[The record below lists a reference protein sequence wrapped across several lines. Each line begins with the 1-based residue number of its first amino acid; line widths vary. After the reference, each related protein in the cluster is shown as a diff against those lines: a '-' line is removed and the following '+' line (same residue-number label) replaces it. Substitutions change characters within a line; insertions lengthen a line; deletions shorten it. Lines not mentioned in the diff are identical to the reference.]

1 MRLLKWLTPGLGI
14 KRWIFLGALGVLC
27 ISFALAG
34 LLSAAFMRLGAFAE
48 AAFFVLGCALT
59 GFSVKHGFASIYNL
73 CADDKIKLDRKRLS
87 KALFD
92 NKARARGPK
101 IAVIGGGTGL
111 SVLLRGLKLYTAN
124 ITAIVTVA
132 DDGGGSGKLR
142 EDLGMLPPGDIRNC
156 ILALAEM
163 EPTMER
169 LLQYRFEE
177 GSLKGQSF
185 GNLLIA
191 SMNGISDSFEDAIKK
206 ISEVLAV
213 TGSVIPVTLED
224 ITLFAELENGRVVK
238 GESNIPVKS
247 LEENSG
253 IRRVFIEPQ
262 KAAAL
267 KEAIHAIEEAD
278 AVILGPGSLY
288 TSIIPNLLV
297 NGIRQGLAKT
307 AALKIYIPNIMTQ
320 PGETTGYSLLNHV
333 QGLRTHS
340 PSLKLDF
347 VVVNRGSIP
356 HDIRDKYSL
365 EGAEL
370 IQAADEELELLK
382 DETIG
387 IIEGNFIDIRN
398 QYVRHD
404 AVKLSKIIVE
414 QIQRLKAGNEK
425 KSLFEK
431 IIKKEIV
438 KQNR

>member
-213 TGSVIPVTLED
+213 TGSVIPVTL
-224 ITLFAELENGRVVK
+224 
-238 GESNIPVKS
+238 
-247 LEENSG
+247 
-253 IRRVFIEPQ
+253 
-262 KAAAL
+262 
-267 KEAIHAIEEAD
+267 
-278 AVILGPGSLY
+278 
-288 TSIIPNLLV
+288 
-297 NGIRQGLAKT
+297 
-307 AALKIYIPNIMTQ
+307 
-320 PGETTGYSLLNHV
+320 
-333 QGLRTHS
+333 
-340 PSLKLDF
+340 
-347 VVVNRGSIP
+347 
-356 HDIRDKYSL
+356 
-365 EGAEL
+365 
-370 IQAADEELELLK
+370 
-382 DETIG
+382 
-387 IIEGNFIDIRN
+387 
-398 QYVRHD
+398 
-404 AVKLSKIIVE
+404 
-414 QIQRLKAGNEK
+414 
-425 KSLFEK
+425 
-431 IIKKEIV
+431 
-438 KQNR
+438 

>member
-1 MRLLKWLTPGLGI
+1 MRLLKWLCPGLGI
-14 KRWIFLGALGVLC
+14 KRWLLLGVLGVLC
-27 ISFALAG
+27 ISIALAS
-34 LLSAAFMRLGAFAE
+34 LLSVVFFRLNNFIE
-48 AAFFVLGCALT
+48 IIFFIIGCALI
-59 GFSVKHGFASIYNL
+59 GFSVKYGFLSIYNL
-73 CADDKIKLDRKRLS
+73 CTDDKIKLDRNRVN

-92 NKARARGPK
+92 NRVRARGPK
-101 IAVIGGGTGL
+101 ITVIGGGTGL
-111 SVLLRGLKLYTAN
+111 SVLLRGLKLFTAN
-124 ITAIVTVA
+124 ITAVVTVA

-191 SMNGISDSFEDAIKK
+191 SMNGISESFEDAIKK

-213 TGSVIPVTLED
+213 TGNVIPVTLED
-224 ITLFAELENGRVVK
+224 ITLFAELENGRVIK

-247 LEENSG
+247 LEENSR
-253 IRRVFIEPQ
+253 IKKVFIEPK
-262 KAAAL
+262 KATAVR
-267 KEAIHAIEEAD
+267 EAILAIEEAD

-297 NGIRQGLAKT
+297 NGIQQAFAKT
-307 AALKIYIPNIMTQ
+307 TAVKIYIPNIMTQ
-320 PGETTGYSLLNHV
+320 PGETTGYSLFNHL
-333 QGLRTHS
+333 QGLRKHCHN
-340 PSLKLDF
+340 LKVDY

-356 HDIRDKYSL
+356 HDIRAKYSL

-370 IQAADEELELLK
+370 IEVLDEELQLLK
-382 DETIG
+382 DEKIE
-387 IIEGNFIDIRN
+387 IIEENFIDIKN

-404 AVKLSKIIVE
+404 AVKLSKMIVE
-414 QIQRLKAGNEK
+414 LIQRLKASNEK
-425 KSLFEK
+425 KGILEK

-438 KQNR
+438 K